1 MARGGIRS
9 DHCDSSRYERGS
21 VDSALSLGQKRAR
34 NEANLKQE
42 DQKSPSNTG
51 HPLRENRFFFFLD
64 KYDIKKRSTLVQLSF
79 VCFFKYLY
87 HKCPRFLRAAQC
99 LPRCFQP
106 GCREPG
112 HSWLSPR
119 IWSSRSL
126 EPLHYCCHG
135 NKPYKASFACH
146 VM

>member
-51 HPLRENRFFFFLD
+51 HPLRENRFFFFFFFLD

-79 VCFFKYLY
+79 
-87 HKCPRFLRAAQC
+87 FLNIYITSV
-99 LPRCFQP
+99 P
-106 GCREPG
+106 G
-112 HSWLSPR
+112 
-119 IWSSRSL
+119 
-126 EPLHYCCHG
+126 
-135 NKPYKASFACH
+135 F
-146 VM
+146 